1 MNDINIV
8 PGSRCFVDTNIWL
21 YAFIH
26 AEDQKKYEKAKT
38 GISANE
44 IILSTQVI
52 NEICVNLLKKAGF
65 SELRINPLIA
75 SPYKRYTV
83 LEFSQDILLKAS
95 EIRAQFSF
103 SFWDSLIAAS
113 ALDSEADLLIS
124 EDMQHGFKL
133 TENLSIF
140 NPFF

>member
-1 MNDINIV
+1 MFCGYQYLALRFY
-8 PGSRCFVDTNIWL
+8 PCRRS
-21 YAFIH
+21 
-26 AEDQKKYEKAKT
+26 EKIRKGET
-38 GISANE
+38 VISANQV
-44 IILSTQVI
+44 IVSTQVI

-75 SPYKRYTV
+75 SLYKRYTV